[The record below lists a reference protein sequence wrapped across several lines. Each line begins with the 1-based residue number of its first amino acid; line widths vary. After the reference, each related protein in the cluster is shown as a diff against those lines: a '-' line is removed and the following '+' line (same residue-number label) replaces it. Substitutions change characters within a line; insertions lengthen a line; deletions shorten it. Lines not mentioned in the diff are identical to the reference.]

1 MRRILVPKDHLP
13 AVTNYIREHFTSRFM
28 VDSIK
33 IGDADYGIVKA
44 ISSTPL
50 VAWVPATAIAT
61 NIGDVP
67 SAGTMLLAMQH
78 FYASDLDLK
87 ATITEDTATTDFDS
101 HGWTTFTYTVTDAE
115 GSVSTL
121 DVPIL
126 VVDDVAPV
134 ITAANATVNCSAL
147 STWEPTGTAADV
159 GDGDITEDLVITYF
173 QSNGTTALADIA
185 AWRAYADVNATSKIK
200 YNVSDAAGNAATQV
214 IQTITTT
221 DDVAPVIT
229 LTAMTADITVA
240 AAATFNETTNVASA
254 TDNRDGNV
262 KNNVM
267 YTFHKF
273 DGDVAGDSLNLAG
286 AKTWLGTEGHKVRV
300 TYNVSDAAL
309 NAATT
314 VHCVYTAIA

>member
-1 MRRILVPKDHLP
+1 MSTYMRRILVPKDHLP

-134 ITAANATVNCSAL
+134 IT
-147 STWEPTGTAADV
+147 
-159 GDGDITEDLVITYF
+159 
-173 QSNGTTALADIA
+173 
-185 AWRAYADVNATSKIK
+185 
-200 YNVSDAAGNAATQV
+200 
-214 IQTITTT
+214 
-221 DDVAPVIT
+221 
-229 LTAMTADITVA
+229 LTATTADITVA

-254 TDNRDGNV
+254 TDIGDGNI
-262 KNNVM
+262 KNNVI

-273 DGDVAGDSLNLAG
+273 DGDVAGDSLDLAG